1 MIVGVVLLIVL
12 IALAVLGIRKAAGG
26 GHEVVTEGHVIR
38 RFFQYLLLYG
48 LLVVVATGLS
58 GLLGRLFDQ
67 RSLVA
72 ADDTELARSLAF
84 TVVGVPLYVGLA
96 LWSRR
101 RLTDDPTEATSFGW
115 AFYNT
120 AAALTSLGVAMVALH
135 ETLSWAVDIGPD
147 NGRALARLVVWGAV
161 WGAHW
166 WLHLRLVPP
175 RHSRLHHLAGSLVGL
190 VTAATG
196 LASLFGGALWA
207 LFFAGGEGVLTADN
221 EVLGG
226 AVTLVVGAP
235 VWLLYWLRTASR
247 SERDPLWLGY
257 VLLAGVGGGL
267 VTAVVSATTVL
278 YDVLVWLVGDP
289 RFTDATRHFNDVPWA
304 AAAAVVG
311 ALVWW
316 YHQAV
321 LGQARI
327 ETRTEVRRIY
337 EYLMSGV
344 GLVAAATGLT
354 MLIVAAVEAMTGTEA
369 VILGESAVNT
379 LLAAATVLAVS
390 VPVWWFYW
398 HRIQAA
404 AHTTPREEHAS
415 PTRRLYLFGLFGVGG
430 VAAVISLLVGV
441 YLLFEDIVQGSFGSE
456 TVRSMRFP
464 IGILLTTGA
473 IAAYHWAV
481 YQGERVHAPTGA
493 AHGPRY
499 VLLVGPPDPEI
510 ARAVAHQTGG
520 RVQAWTTEDGGAA
533 WSVDDVMAALHST
546 PENEVLVLSDSC
558 GLHAI
563 PVHRT

>member
-1 MIVGVVLLIVL
+1 MVGVVLLVVL
-12 IALAVLGIRKAAGG
+12 IALAVIGIRKAVGG
-26 GHEVVTEGHVIR
+26 GHAVATEGHAIR

-48 LLVVVATGLS
+48 LLVVVATGVS
-58 GLLGRLFDQ
+58 GLLGRLFD
-67 RSLVA
+67 RGAMVA
-72 ADDTELARSLAF
+72 ADDTELALSLAF
-84 TVVGVPLYVGLA
+84 TVVGVPLYAGLA

-101 RLTDDPTEATSFGW
+101 RLADDPTEATSFGW

-120 AAALTSLGVAMVALH
+120 AATLTALGVAMVALH

-147 NGRALARLVVWGAV
+147 NGRALARFLVWGGV
-161 WGAHW
+161 WAAHW
-166 WLHLRLVPP
+166 WLHLRLVPRP
-175 RHSRLHHLAGSLVGL
+175 LSRLHHLAGSLIGL

-196 LASLFGGALWA
+196 LAGLFGGALWT
-207 LFFAGGEGVLTADN
+207 LFFAGSEGILTGGND
-221 EVLGG
+221 VLGG
-226 AVTLVVGAP
+226 AVTLAVGAP

-267 VTAVVSATTVL
+267 VTAVVSASTVL
-278 YDVLVWLVGDP
+278 YDVLVWVVGDP
-289 RFTDATRHFNDVPWA
+289 RFTDATLHFNDAPWA

-316 YHQAV
+316 YHQAA
-321 LGQARI
+321 LGQARL

-337 EYLMSGV
+337 EYLMSGI

-354 MLIVAAVEAMTGTEA
+354 MLIVAAIEALTGTETI
-369 VILGESAVNT
+369 ILGVSAVNT

-404 AHTTPREEHAS
+404 ATATPLEEHAS
-415 PTRRLYLFGLFGVGG
+415 PTRRVYLFGLFGVGG
-430 VAAVISLLVGV
+430 VAAVVSLLVGV
-441 YLLFEDIVQGSFGSE
+441 YLLFEDVVQGSFGSE
-456 TVRSMRFP
+456 TVRSMRFA

-481 YQGERVHAPTGA
+481 YQGERVQVPSAA

-499 VLLVGPPDPEI
+499 VLLVGPADAEI
-510 ARAVAHQTGG
+510 ARAVAHSTGG
-520 RVQAWTTEDGGAA
+520 RVQAWNRTDDGGTP
-533 WSVDDVMAALHST
+533 WSVEGVMAALGT
-546 PENEVLVLSDSC
+546 TTADEVLVLSDSS

-563 PVHRT
+563 PVHR